1 MGHQR
6 GRCYLCG
13 KMQSRI
19 KRHLI
24 SCRRKREKLENEP
37 PTKRRIVS
45 KVSPAGTKFGA
56 SAFFDAD
63 RFGKD
68 SNPKKTVPRW
78 DNAGPLVLKRI
89 EVNMIKTIRT
99 QILGGRPSAPM
110 VLEPGPSVMDM
121 LRAGSVS
128 GAEVDLRKET
138 MREEFEKMDI
148 DS

>member
-19 KRHLI
+19 KRHLV
-24 SCRRKREKLENEP
+24 SCRRKQEKLENEP

-45 KVSPAGTKFGA
+45 KVSPAGT
-56 SAFFDAD
+56 DQ
-63 RFGKD
+63 FGKV

-89 EVNMIKTIRT
+89 EVNMIKTMRT

>member
-19 KRHLI
+19 KRHLV

-37 PTKRRIVS
+37 PNKRRNVS
-45 KVSPAGTKFGA
+45 KVSPAGT
-56 SAFFDAD
+56 DQ
-63 RFGKD
+63 FGKD
-68 SNPKKTVPRW
+68 FKPKKCVPAR

-99 QILGGRPSAPM
+99 QILGGRPSTPM